1 MRQIQIAICVC
12 LLAALTS
19 CSDRQAPSKDHQA
32 SGVKAKSHQA
42 SEAGSAV
49 FQDYPESDAVI
60 ETSKLTA
67 GTQGAG
73 FTSLDTEQT
82 GISFICLAEGRELLL
97 DDLGSQAGLAAA
109 DYDGDGDI
117 DIYLCGI
124 ENDNQLFRND
134 GGMRFTDV
142 TDELGT
148 DLGVSGE
155 MAGSAVFADLT
166 GDGLLDLYV
175 AVRSAA
181 NRLFVNQGDG
191 TFVEQAAQ
199 YGIDSIRSTI
209 VSAVFDI
216 DNDGDLDIYNANN
229 LEGRNGDGLV
239 EDERADKRY
248 FGFLQNQ
255 ETGEIRLDDESSEM
269 YYMDTAKKIRFKP
282 DSDELYINQG
292 DGTYINNASAIGVRE
307 SGWSLNAL
315 ACDFNND
322 GWIDLQVSGDF
333 DTPDWYY
340 LNNGKGYLKEE
351 GREMLRINSYFGM
364 GSDAGDLNHDGW
376 MDYIVGDMSPT
387 GYKDSKKQ
395 SGDMN
400 TFRFELTNYTP
411 HQNMRNTAFLNRGDG
426 WMTEVAALM
435 GVKSTDWTWSIRL
448 ADLNADGLLEV
459 LATNGYISKSIEY
472 DEQYKTRQMRMSG
485 ISKTEIDDYKL
496 TVPPLLTD
504 DIIYTAD
511 RPLHYQR
518 APDNWGIHDNAVSC
532 GCILQDLD
540 GDGDLDFIVNNTNT
554 EAGVYRNDLPAGNQV
569 LLDLRQPGANAE
581 AVGAR
586 VIAYC
591 GEDQFMQ
598 DVILARGYA
607 STESSRIHLGLGKHE
622 KIDSLWIRW
631 PGNRCEVLRDLAVNS
646 HYTIQQGTKLTD
658 AQPQQYNP
666 LFRQEELGFEQK
678 ELDTF
683 EAEFAAEPLLP
694 VRRSTLGTGLGVAD
708 VNGDGLLDAYFAGAA
723 GQIGKLYVGR
733 DGGTLIGSPL
743 LDKVTDERQENMA
756 VLFLEANADGR
767 PDLLLSSGSN
777 EFAAGNNLYL
787 DKMTINAADGF
798 KLGGIAVEPV
808 SSGSACAADI
818 DNDGD
823 LDIFIAGRQKVGEYL
838 HPEHSHIMLNDGTG
852 AFSLATGRVA
862 PGLAD
867 IGPISDAV
875 FSDLNGDGTP
885 DLLLA
890 VEFGNVEWWANNDG
904 LLVRQGPISPSGM
917 WQSLATGDFDND
929 GDVDVLAGNYGL
941 NTKYHPSADKPYLII
956 ADDFDDN
963 GTRDLIEV
971 KFGSDGSLLPGRGR
985 SCSGYAVSTI
995 PERFPTWSMFADA
1008 SLEDIYGPIDQVAEK
1023 YSADK
1028 AESCLL
1034 LNDGSGGFTVQ
1045 DLPLPAQY
1053 SIVFGMAVGDFD
1065 NDGNLD
1071 AWLNQNYRNTQPE
1084 ETRWVSGYG
1093 CLLLGDGSGG
1103 FTSLEP
1109 LDSGMRVN
1117 AEGRGAVAADMN
1129 GDGSL
1134 DLLLSVSSAHAQ
1146 VGWGIPENGNG
1157 QGLSVSL
1164 QGSAGNPTGVGAR
1177 LSLELSDGRVLQ
1189 REVQDGHTYLSSY
1202 LGPVHFGIP
1211 TGAKPQKLTVHWPGG
1226 STSEVSSFDE
1236 GGEISVA
1243 MGN

>member
-1 MRQIQIAICVC
+1 MKLIKLAGSLGILLICLSCTDRKDQLADGAGSHQPGKSGAVAGDVPFSDYPASNAAIQISE
-12 LLAALTS
+12 LAA
-19 CSDRQAPSKDHQA
+19 
-32 SGVKAKSHQA
+32 GV
-42 SEAGSAV
+42 V
-49 FQDYPESDAVI
+49 
-60 ETSKLTA
+60 
-67 GTQGAG
+67 GAG
-73 FTSLDTEQT
+73 FTKLTTEES
-82 GISFICLAEGRELLL
+82 GISFFTDALSREMLLE
-97 DDLGSQAGLAAA
+97 DLGSQAGVAAA

-117 DIYLCGI
+117 DLYLCGV
-124 ENDNQLFRND
+124 ENDNLLFRND
-134 GGMRFTDV
+134 GGMHFTDV
-142 TDELGT
+142 TDE
-148 DLGVSGE
+148 
-155 MAGSAVFADLT
+155 AGSALRIAGQIAESAVFLDINADQH
-166 GDGLLDLYV
+166 LDLYV
-175 AVRSAA
+175 AVRDGV
-181 NRLFVNQGDG
+181 NMLFVNSGDG
-191 TFVEQAAQ
+191 TFTEQTQQ
-199 YGIDSIRSTI
+199 YGIDSGRATI
-209 VSAVFDI
+209 VSAVFDF

-229 LEGRNGDGLV
+229 RLGRNEDNMMRGKRRDGK
-239 EDERADKRY
+239 E
-248 FGFLQNQ
+248 FGFVLNE
-255 ETGEIRLDDESSEM
+255 ETGEVNLDEESSKD
-269 YYMDTAKKIRFKP
+269 YYMDNATKVHVKP
-282 DSDELYINQG
+282 DTDEFFINDGSGHFQDKATQIGIHLY
-292 DGTYINNASAIGVRE
+292 
-307 SGWSLNAL
+307 GWSLNAL

-322 GWIDLQVSGDF
+322 GWTDLQVSGDF
-333 DTPDWYY
+333 DTPDLYY
-340 LNNGKGYLKEE
+340 LNNGKGYLKEQ
-351 GREMLRINSYFGM
+351 GREMLRINSYYGM

-400 TFRFELTNYTP
+400 DLRFELSYFVP
-411 HQNMRNTAFLNRGDG
+411 HQNMRNTVFLNRGDG
-426 WMTEVAALM
+426 WMTEAAALL

-459 LATNGYISKSIEY
+459 LATNGYISRTIEY
-472 DEQYKTRQMRMSG
+472 DEQKKVREMLDAG
-485 ISKTEIDDYKL
+485 ISKTEIEDYKL
-496 TVPPLLTD
+496 TVPPLLTQD
-504 DIIYTAD
+504 VIFTSD

-518 APDNWGIHDNAVSC
+518 APDDWGISDNAVSC

-540 GDGDLDFIVNNTNT
+540 GDGDLDYVVNRTNDDL
-554 EAGVYRNDLPAGNQV
+554 GVYRNDLPSGNQV
-569 LLDLRQPGANAE
+569 LIDLRQPGANTE

-586 VIAYC
+586 VIAWC

-646 HYTIQQGTKLTD
+646 HYTIEQGTQLVD
-658 AQPQQYNP
+658 AQPQMYAP
-666 LFRQEELGFEQK
+666 LFRQEELGFEQL
-678 ELDTF
+678 EANTF
-683 EAEFAAEPLLP
+683 DAEFAAEPLLP
-694 VRRSTLGTGLGVAD
+694 VRRSSLGTGLGVAD
-708 VNGDGLLDAYFAGAA
+708 VNGDGMLDAYFAGAA
-723 GQIGKLYVGR
+723 GQLGKLYVGR
-733 DGGTLIGSPL
+733 NGGTLLSTPL

-777 EFAAGNNLYL
+777 EFPAGDPKYL
-787 DKMTINAADGF
+787 DKLSYNLADGF
-798 KLGGIAVEPV
+798 SLGGIDVEPV

-838 HPEHSHIMLNDGTG
+838 HPEHSHIMFNDGRG
-852 AFSLATGRVA
+852 NFSLATGRVA

-875 FSDLNGDGTP
+875 FSDLNGDGRP
-885 DLLLA
+885 DLLLSL
-890 VEFGNVEWWANNDG
+890 EFGSVEWWANNDG
-904 LLVRQGPISPSGM
+904 LLVRQGPISPSGV

-929 GDVDVLAGNYGL
+929 GDMDVLAGNYGL
-941 NTKYHPSADKPYLII
+941 NTKYHPSESKPYMII

-971 KFGSDGSLLPGRGR
+971 KFGSDGTMLPGRGR

-1008 SLEDIYGPIDQVAEK
+1008 SLEDVYGPIDQVAEK
-1023 YSADK
+1023 YTADK
-1028 AESCLL
+1028 VESCLL
-1034 LNDGSGGFTVQ
+1034 LNDGSGVFSVQ

-1134 DLLLSVSSAHAQ
+1134 DLLLSVSGAHAQ
-1146 VGWGIPENGNG
+1146 VGWGIPESGKG

-1164 QGSAGNPTGVGAR
+1164 QGPVGNPTGVGAR

-1211 TGAKPQKLTVHWPGG
+1211 TGVQPQKLTVLWPGG
-1226 STSEVSSFDE
+1226 STSEVSSFD
-1236 GGEISVA
+1236 GSGSISVV
-1243 MGN
+1243 MGQ